1 MKKKLM
7 VLLASAMVLASLAG
21 CGNNNAEEASG
32 ASSEAEETAGAADPA
47 MESTDGTAGEEEVEK
62 LGEEKTELVIAG
74 GDAAGVAA
82 AIQAV
87 SEGMDPSA
95 ILIVESGDE
104 LAADAAG
111 KGSFFNESD
120 SDQQFEAGIE
130 DSYDSFLADTRKAGG
145 DENDTAMAEFLVESA
160 SEARVWLEGLGV
172 KFGAPEQREG
182 SSAARSLPGAGEE
195 LGVQVEKALKAR
207 AEELKIPVRY
217 NTSVVK
223 LLYGDDGAVSGIV
236 LSADGKEETIDC
248 LAVVATDPELLPL
261 FEELKTV
268 NGADGNA
275 AGVVVTS
282 CAEAIMPGSE
292 EEEKAVPGLYAAGRI
307 IEAAAH
313 GAGALEGNEMVSMA
327 VYGMTAGTEAAIY
340 IGDASR

>member
-32 ASSEAEETAGAADPA
+32 ASSEAEETAGAAGPA

-145 DENDTAMAEFLVESA
+145 DENDTV
-160 SEARVWLEGLGV
+160 
-172 KFGAPEQREG
+172 
-182 SSAARSLPGAGEE
+182 
-195 LGVQVEKALKAR
+195 
-207 AEELKIPVRY
+207 
-217 NTSVVK
+217 
-223 LLYGDDGAVSGIV
+223 
-236 LSADGKEETIDC
+236 
-248 LAVVATDPELLPL
+248 
-261 FEELKTV
+261 
-268 NGADGNA
+268 
-275 AGVVVTS
+275 
-282 CAEAIMPGSE
+282 
-292 EEEKAVPGLYAAGRI
+292 
-307 IEAAAH
+307 
-313 GAGALEGNEMVSMA
+313 
-327 VYGMTAGTEAAIY
+327 
-340 IGDASR
+340 

>member
-62 LGEEKTELVIAG
+62 PGEEKTELVIAG

>member
-21 CGNNNAEEASG
+21 CGNNNAAEASG
-32 ASSEAEETAGAADPA
+32 ASSEAEETSGATGPA
-47 MESTDGTAGEEEVEK
+47 MESTDGTSGEKEVEK
-62 LGEEKTELVIAG
+62 PGEEKTELVIAG

-120 SDQQFEAGIE
+120 SDLQFEAGIE

-145 DENDTAMAEFLVESA
+145 SENDTAMMEFLVESA
-160 SEARVWLEGLGV
+160 SEARGWLEGLGV
-172 KFGAPEQREG
+172 KFGAPELRDG

-195 LGVQVEKALKAR
+195 LGVQVEQALKAR
-207 AEELKIPVRY
+207 AEELMIPVRY

-223 LLYGDDGAVSGIV
+223 LLYGEDGAVSGIV
-236 LSADGKEETIDC
+236 LSRDGKEETIDC

-268 NGADGNA
+268 SGADGKA
-275 AGVVVTS
+275 SGVVVTS
-282 CAEAIMPGSE
+282 CAEAIMPGGE
-292 EEEKAVPGLYAAGRI
+292 EEEKTVPGLYAAGRI
-307 IEAAAH
+307 IEAAVH
-313 GAGALEGNEMVSMA
+313 GAGALEGNEMLSMA

-340 IGDASR
+340 IGDAGR

>member
-47 MESTDGTAGEEEVEK
+47 MESTDGTAGEEEGEK
-62 LGEEKTELVIAG
+62 PGEEKTELVIAG

-104 LAADAAG
+104 LAADAAE

>member
-7 VLLASAMVLASLAG
+7 VLLASTMVLASLAG
-21 CGNNNAEEASG
+21 CGNNSAHEASG
-32 ASSEAEETAGAADPA
+32 ASPEAGETSGATGPA
-47 MESTDGTAGEEEVEK
+47 MESAEGTSGGEEVEK
-62 LGEEKTELVIAG
+62 PGEQKTELVIAG

-95 ILIVESGDE
+95 ILIVEAGDE
-104 LAADAAG
+104 LAADAAE

-120 SDQQFEAGIE
+120 SDIQFEAGIE
-130 DSYDSFLADTRKAGG
+130 DSYESFLEDTRKAGG
-145 DENDTAMAEFLVESA
+145 GENDTAMMEFLVESA
-160 SEARVWLEGLGV
+160 SEARAWLENLGV

-182 SSAARSLPGAGEE
+182 SSAARSLPGADED
-195 LGVQVEKALKAR
+195 LGVQVEKALKAK
-207 AEELKIPVRY
+207 AEELEIPVRY
-217 NTSVVK
+217 HTSVVK
-223 LLYGDDGAVSGIV
+223 LMYGEDEAVSGVV

-248 LAVVATDPELLPL
+248 LAVIVTDPELLPL

-268 NGADGNA
+268 KGADGNA
-275 AGVVVTS
+275 AGVVVTA
-282 CAEAIMPGSE
+282 CAEALMPGGG
-292 EEEKAVPGLYAAGRI
+292 EEEKTVPGLYAAGRM

>member
-32 ASSEAEETAGAADPA
+32 ASSEAEETAGAAGPA

>member
-62 LGEEKTELVIAG
+62 PGEEKTELVIAG

-130 DSYDSFLADTRKAGG
+130 DSYDSFLA
-145 DENDTAMAEFLVESA
+145 DTAMAEFLVESA